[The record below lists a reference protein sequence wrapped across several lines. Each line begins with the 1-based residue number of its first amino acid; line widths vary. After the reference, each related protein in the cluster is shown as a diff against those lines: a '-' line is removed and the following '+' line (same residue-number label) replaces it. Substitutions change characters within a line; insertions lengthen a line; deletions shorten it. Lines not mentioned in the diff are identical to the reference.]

1 MSRTLIV
8 GDVHSCAHELG
19 AILELAQPTR
29 VILVGDVFN
38 KGPDPEGTW
47 ALIQQ
52 WAVESVLGNHDV
64 AVIEKADNGD
74 TQVPPAAIR
83 WLRELPLTLDTDD
96 WIVVHGGLNPT
107 GGETTRE
114 QCINMRQWP
123 DDSDSSNPFW
133 WQLYRGDR
141 LVLYGHDAV
150 RGLQDHRPRTLGL
163 DSGCV
168 YGGALTGYLLEEDRL
183 ISVPALKAY
192 RPI

>member
-1 MSRTLIV
+1 MSRTLFV

-19 AILELAQPTR
+19 SLFELTRPTR

-38 KGPDPEGTW
+38 KGPDPAGTW

-64 AVIEKADNGD
+64 AVIEKADRGD
-74 TQVPPAAIR
+74 TQVPAAAIR
-83 WLRELPLTLDTDD
+83 WLRELPLTLGTDE

-107 GGETTRE
+107 GGKTTKE
-114 QCINMRQWP
+114 QCINMRRWP
-123 DDSDSSNPFW
+123 DESNSSNPFW
-133 WQLYRGDR
+133 WQLYGGNR

-163 DSGCV
+163 DTGCV

-183 ISVPALKAY
+183 ISVPASKAY
-192 RPI
+192 LPI